1 MTNSCGNCSNSSICK
16 IKPIYEYLQSI
27 TLSTKKEE
35 LEMIDKI
42 EGLEIKG
49 TIPFFTIRI
58 QCLYENKEFG
68 VKAIDRINSLS
79 EYPIDY
85 FKRADVDYQKIKL

>member
-1 MTNSCGNCSNSSICK
+1 MKNSCYNCSNNSNCK

-27 TLSTKKEE
+27 TLSIKDEE

-49 TIPFFTIRI
+49 TIPFFTLRV

-68 VKAIDRINSLS
+68 VKAIERINSLS
-79 EYPIDY
+79 KYPIDY